1 MKQKE
6 GIGEIV
12 SSSPWSI
19 ASVKKSILFDVLGVM
34 DRANRIRT
42 RRTLQFDYSLLKKET
57 AEKYEELYKV
67 ARNRS
72 EWFAAAFYV
81 PNKKH
86 GEERETVMFSFLIE
100 KAFDWVSYNCLERWL
115 KETGSEAIVY
125 YIAAACLSN
134 EENAISPE
142 DVSQM
147 ARGDGGKIIDA
158 LNKTDLPE
166 KVKMSVYTIVYNHET
181 FLKKFLNYLKNVY
194 EAVFD
199 LYTQYAHVCKNT
211 NDALVK
217 HLKSNSEYSLML
229 WEIKER
235 IHDEKKRKHVIVL
248 SLVRL
253 EWGWM
258 KHAKSAFYYIKG
270 LFAIQRIIND
280 DGFCIF

>member
-1 MKQKE
+1 
-6 GIGEIV
+6 
-12 SSSPWSI
+12 
-19 ASVKKSILFDVLGVM
+19 M
-34 DRANRIRT
+34 DRANRIHTKRAI
-42 RRTLQFDYSLLKKET
+42 QIDYSLLKKET
-57 AEKYEELYKV
+57 VEKYEKVYKV

-81 PNKKH
+81 PRRKYS
-86 GEERETVMFSFLIE
+86 GERGTVIYSYLMA

-115 KETGSEAIVY
+115 KETGSKAIVY

-134 EENAISPE
+134 EEKVISPE

-166 KVKMSVYTIVYNHET
+166 KVKMSVYTIVYNHEA

-199 LYTQYAHVCKNT
+199 LYALFNHVCKYTRN
-211 NDALVK
+211 ALIEHFK
-217 HLKSNSEYSLML
+217 NNSEYSLL
-229 WEIKER
+229 FWEIKER

-253 EWGWM
+253 ECNWV
-258 KHAKSAFYYIKG
+258 KQAQRSLYYIKG
-270 LFAIQRIIND
+270 ILAIQRIIND

>member
-6 GIGEIV
+6 GIGKIV

-34 DRANRIRT
+34 DRANRIHT
-42 RRTLQFDYSLLKKET
+42 KSALQIDFSLLKKET
-57 AEKYEELYKV
+57 VEKYDKIYKV
-67 ARNRS
+67 ARNRG

-81 PNKKH
+81 PKRKYS
-86 GEERETVMFSFLIE
+86 GERGTVIYSYLMA
-100 KAFDWVSYNCLERWL
+100 KAFDFVSYNCLEKWL

-125 YIAAACLSN
+125 YIAAVCLSN
-134 EENAISPE
+134 EEKVISPE

-147 ARGDGGKIIDA
+147 AKGNGGKIIDA

-166 KVKMSVYTIVYNHET
+166 KVRMSVYTIIYNHEA

-194 EAVFD
+194 EAVLD
-199 LYTQYAHVCKNT
+199 LYSLFTHVCKYT
-211 NDALVK
+211 RDALIK
-217 HLKSNSEYSLML
+217 HLSENSEYSLMF
-229 WEIKER
+229 WETKDHILGTE
-235 IHDEKKRKHVIVL
+235 KRKHVIVI

-253 EWGWM
+253 ECSWV
-258 KHAKSAFYYIKG
+258 KHAQRSLYYIKG
-270 LFAIQRIIND
+270 ILAIQRILND